1 MLNFQ
6 HSIKFSLVSSQ
17 IRNNLTF
24 KLSVCMPLT
33 SYNIIITFMRFCV
46 QEIQLSWAVLE
57 ISTLQSTIIL
67 NSTKFHLTG
76 IGLRGFRLNIDYIH
90 ITYKG
95 TYIIM
100 LTH

>member
-24 KLSVCMPLT
+24 KLSVYMLLT
-33 SYNIIITFMRFCV
+33 SYNIIITFMLFCV
-46 QEIQLSWAVLE
+46 QEIQLSCAVLE
-57 ISTLQSTIIL
+57 ISILQSTIIL

-76 IGLRGFRLNIDYIH
+76 IGLLGFRLSIDYIH
-90 ITYKG
+90 ITCKG